1 MKKILLFLVFLATF
15 FNMQAQNTAY
25 ANRMQYIFGNIDKTK
40 VTTGYLKEFG
50 VRFANIEACNGAL
63 NTSNYVTPKEWNA
76 LYNSLYSMRV
86 GTVAQNMMAPSVVN
100 TNLKTAQNNSI
111 DILIAVQHYN
121 YQQYKTNAYT
131 NGDVIITNDKI
142 YDVAGRNPYDSKTLF
157 AITPLKQNLQ
167 GSNFTF
173 KLPSN
178 LIYSNVGHTIS
189 QITVD
194 FSNGQG
200 YQNVAVNEVKNI
212 SYTSGG
218 EKTIKV
224 KFQYTNGTIVESHS
238 KILIDYINPT
248 PNSQARFNG
257 FGSDMFWVNHAVTG
271 NNWNGSAATG
281 LVTIEL
287 APGHTQLTKPLI
299 IIEGFDP
306 ENSFNYLDLVNE
318 DGPGGLRVRISENGQ
333 PLLTLNQAIEDED
346 YDLVFINFVNST
358 DYIQRNAYMVEEVIR
373 QINQL
378 KVGNEKNVVLGMSMG
393 GLVGRYALRDMEI
406 NGETHETK
414 LYISHDSPHQGAN
427 VPLAAQ
433 ALVRHLV
440 GEQISLPVFF
450 SLFNVNILDL
460 EDNVDGLSDGYALLQ
475 SPAAQQ
481 MLIYQ
486 LQGTGAGISVNNSSL
501 NSSFLNEYR
510 TMGYPQQDNIRNIA
524 IANGS
529 ECGNTLNFE
538 PYTDIINANV
548 EVDLPFFLTN
558 IALAVANGISINP
571 LKLVSSLLSTNT
583 DVKAQFTLKSLPSL
597 QTKQIYRGRIY
608 IRKTILFLI
617 TVNEPLIDEKT
628 LNSNASMLALDNS
641 NGGIYDI
648 ETFAEIPTQFAQYVL
663 QRRFNFIPTYSSLDI
678 GRGNVTIL
686 PTDLVKQ
693 YSPLMPPPAPKNV
706 PFNNFF
712 TNSRASEG
720 HIQFTRN
727 NGDWLKNELADN
739 PTISSCLN
747 FCSNA
752 QINGNEILCITG
764 VYSVTSEANPSLTVW
779 SISQG
784 GNLATI
790 VPNGNQVTVNQ
801 TNPNQSGY
809 ITLNVTYSNDRC
821 GSATVTKTIWV
832 GKPKYNNNTMNGL
845 DQVNKNA
852 TAAYSFNTPSQGSEY
867 YVWSISPVST
877 SCGCYTDTNGLIIC
891 PPNTITPKFLEN
903 NAYSYTTNS
912 TGVSINTGNCNGLY
926 LIQCFAYNQC
936 GYILAS
942 GKYINVVDCIENNK
956 TINTIDVFP
965 NPMPAGNI
973 NVTLKLPP
981 GPSPCGGE
989 IINPLRTTN
998 NNSNNTISNTLFIYD
1013 FYGNKIKEAKFD
1025 ADEFILND
1033 LNLSIGTYIIN
1044 VFTNTGIQYK
1054 EVLFVR

>member
-238 KILIDYINPT
+238 KIWVDYINST
-248 PNSQARFNG
+248 PSAQARFNG

-271 NNWNGSAATG
+271 TNWNGSAATG

-287 APGHTQLTKPLI
+287 APGHTQVTKPLI

-306 ENSFNYLDLVNE
+306 ENSFNYFDLVN
-318 DGPGGLRVRISENGQ
+318 DFGRGPGTLNVIIDEATG
-333 PLLTLNQAIEDED
+333 LTLNQAIEDED
-346 YDLVFINFVNST
+346 YDLVFVDFVNST

-393 GLVGRYALRDMEI
+393 GLVGRYALRHMETS
-406 NGETHETK
+406 GETHETK

-440 GEQISLPVFF
+440 GEQISLPVFL
-450 SLFNVNILDL
+450 SLFIVPIVDL

-486 LQGTGAGISVNNSSL
+486 LQGTGTSLSVNNSSL
-501 NSSFLNEYR
+501 NSSFLSEYR
-510 TMGYPQQDNIRNIA
+510 TMGYPQQNNIRNIA

-529 ECGNTLNFE
+529 ECGNPLNFN
-538 PYTDIINANV
+538 PYADIVNANIQ
-548 EVDLPFFLTN
+548 VDLPFFLSN
-558 IALAVANGISINP
+558 IALAVVNGISINP
-571 LKLVSSLLSTNT
+571 FKVITSVLSTNT
-583 DVKAQFTLKSLPSL
+583 DLKAQFTLKALPSL
-597 QTKQIYRGRIY
+597 ESKQIYRGRIY
-608 IRKTILFLI
+608 IKKTILFLI
-617 TVNEPLIDEKT
+617 NVNEPLINEKT
-628 LNSNASMLALDNS
+628 LNSGSTMLALDNS

-663 QRRFNFIPTYSSLDI
+663 QRRFNFIPAYSSLDI
-678 GRGNVTIL
+678 GRGNVSIL
-686 PTDLVKQ
+686 PTDLIKQ
-693 YSPLMPPPAPKNV
+693 YSPLMPPPSPKNV

-712 TNSRASEG
+712 TNSITSEG
-720 HIQFTRN
+720 HIQFTLN
-727 NGDWLKNELADN
+727 NGNWLENELSDN
-739 PTISSCLN
+739 PIISSCLN

-752 QINGNEILCITG
+752 QITGSSILCTTG
-764 VYSVTSEANPSLTVW
+764 TYTVTNEATIVNW
-779 SISQG
+779 SISE
-784 GNLATI
+784 GNALVTFST
-790 VPNGNQVTVNQ
+790 NGNQITINQ
-801 TNPNQSGY
+801 VNPNQSGY
-809 ITLNVTYSNDRC
+809 ITLNVSYSNDRC
-821 GSATVTKTIWV
+821 GSATPAPKRIWV
-832 GKPKYNNNTMNGL
+832 GRPDVQDQNIYGGYNN
-845 DQVNKNA
+845 VP
-852 TAAYSFNTPSQGSEY
+852 FNTTTTYTVTTVPGATSYFWTLSNL
-867 YVWSISPVST
+867 ST
-877 SCGCYTDTNGLIIC
+877 NCGC
-891 PPNTITPKFLEN
+891 
-903 NAYSYTTNS
+903 TTNS
-912 TGVSINTGNCNGLY
+912 LGLTTCPNGVVLPKFAPNNTLTITTTSPTATVNWGNCIGTY
-926 LIQCFAYNQC
+926 
-936 GYILAS
+936 S
-942 GKYINVVDCIENNK
+942 VDCVAVNSCGTDGIYYKNVNVYNPNGGGPDPCEGSLL
-956 TINTIDVFP
+956 VFP
-965 NPMPAGNI
+965 NPVNANSGEPGNI
-973 NVTLKLPP
+973 SIEVIYPP
-981 GPSPCGGE
+981 IDPCDD
-989 IINPLRTTN
+989 NPLGRVTN
-998 NNSNNTISNTLFIYD
+998 NNDVKIYD
-1013 FYGNKIKEAKFD
+1013 FYGNIVFSKRFDSDKIEISNVTLKKGHY
-1025 ADEFILND
+1025 IL
-1033 LNLSIGTYIIN
+1033 N
-1044 VFTNTGIQYK
+1044 VFTSKGFYK
-1054 EVLFVR
+1054 KEIIVVR

>member
-1 MKKILLFLVFLATF
+1 V
-15 FNMQAQNTAY
+15 QAQNTAY
-25 ANRMQYIFGNIDKTK
+25 ANRMQYIFGNINKSK

-50 VRFANIEACNGAL
+50 IRFADIEACNGSL
-63 NTSNYVTPKEWNA
+63 SSNNFVTVKEWNN

-100 TNLKTAQNNSI
+100 TNLKTAQSNSN

-238 KILIDYINPT
+238 KIWVDYINPT

-440 GEQISLPVFF
+440 GEQISLPVFL
-450 SLFNVNILDL
+450 SLFIVPIVDL

-486 LQGTGAGISVNNSSL
+486 LQGTGTSLSVNNSSL
-501 NSSFLNEYR
+501 NSSFLSEYR
-510 TMGYPQQDNIRNIA
+510 TMGYPQQNNIRNIA

-529 ECGNTLNFE
+529 ECGNPLNFN
-538 PYTDIINANV
+538 PYADIVNANIQ
-548 EVDLPFFLTN
+548 VDLPFFLSN
-558 IALAVANGISINP
+558 IALAVVNGISINP
-571 LKLVSSLLSTNT
+571 FKVITSVLSTNT
-583 DVKAQFTLKSLPSL
+583 DLKAQFTLKALPSL
-597 QTKQIYRGRIY
+597 ESKQIYRGRIY
-608 IRKTILFLI
+608 IKKTILFLI
-617 TVNEPLIDEKT
+617 NVNEPLINEKT
-628 LNSNASMLALDNS
+628 LNSGSTMLALDNS

-663 QRRFNFIPTYSSLDI
+663 QRRFNFIPAYSSLDI
-678 GRGNVTIL
+678 GRGNVSIL
-686 PTDLVKQ
+686 PTDLIKQ
-693 YSPLMPPPAPKNV
+693 YSPLMPPPSPKNV

-712 TNSRASEG
+712 TNSITSEG
-720 HIQFTRN
+720 HIQFTLN
-727 NGDWLKNELADN
+727 NGNWLENELSDN
-739 PTISSCLN
+739 PIISSCLN

-752 QINGNEILCITG
+752 QITGSSILCTTG
-764 VYSVTSEANPSLTVW
+764 TYTVTNEATIVNW
-779 SISQG
+779 SISE
-784 GNLATI
+784 GNALVTFST
-790 VPNGNQVTVNQ
+790 NGNQITINQ
-801 TNPNQSGY
+801 VNPNQSGY
-809 ITLNVTYSNDRC
+809 ITLNVSYSNDRC
-821 GSATVTKTIWV
+821 GSATPAPKRIWV
-832 GKPKYNNNTMNGL
+832 GRPDVQDQNIYGGYNNVPYNTTTTYTVTTVPG
-845 DQVNKNA
+845 A
-852 TAAYSFNTPSQGSEY
+852 TSY
-867 YVWSISPVST
+867 YWTLSNLST
-877 SCGCYTDTNGLIIC
+877 NCGC
-891 PPNTITPKFLEN
+891 
-903 NAYSYTTNS
+903 TTNS
-912 TGVSINTGNCNGLY
+912 LGLTTCPNGVVLPKFAPNNTLIITTTSPTATVNWGNCIGTY
-926 LIQCFAYNQC
+926 
-936 GYILAS
+936 S
-942 GKYINVVDCIENNK
+942 VDCVAVNSCGTDGIYYKNVNVYNPNGGGPDPCEGSLL
-956 TINTIDVFP
+956 VFP
-965 NPMPAGNI
+965 NPVNANSGEPGNI
-973 NVTLKLPP
+973 SIEVIYPP
-981 GPSPCGGE
+981 IDPCDD
-989 IINPLRTTN
+989 IPLGRITN
-998 NNSNNTISNTLFIYD
+998 NNDVKIYD
-1013 FYGNKIKEAKFD
+1013 FYGNIVFSKRFDSDKIEISNVTLKKGHY
-1025 ADEFILND
+1025 IL
-1033 LNLSIGTYIIN
+1033 N
-1044 VFTNTGIQYK
+1044 VFTSKGFYK
-1054 EVLFVR
+1054 KEIIVVR